1 MKDICYSVLSVRRRG
16 VTLVEMILVV
26 VIMSLMGSY
35 AFAHTS
41 GMTERARHARAMEDV
56 MALTSAV
63 SLAYINNQESWE
75 PQDATGET
83 GSENGLDT
91 IFGGGPGATGE
102 IGKRLSR
109 NPAVIKDPWGEPY
122 RVRVETD
129 GMSAKATVYCVSA
142 EEITGG
148 GSSET
153 GAPGNSGNNGNGN
166 GPGSDSGNHYGNN
179 KGDDHPSNNGKG
191 NNKGDDHP
199 SNNGKGN
206 NKGDDHPSNNG
217 NNGGESGDT
226 GSGNGIRLNKF
237 SDDEPI
243 SAAITLR

>member
-166 GPGSDSGNHYGNN
+166 N
-179 KGDDHPSNNGKG
+179 KGDDHPSNNG
-191 NNKGDDHP
+191 N
-199 SNNGKGN
+199 GN

-217 NNGGESGDT
+217 NNSEDNGDT

-237 SDDEPI
+237 SGDEPI

>member
-41 GMTERARHARAMEDV
+41 GM
-56 MALTSAV
+56 
-63 SLAYINNQESWE
+63 
-75 PQDATGET
+75 
-83 GSENGLDT
+83 
-91 IFGGGPGATGE
+91 
-102 IGKRLSR
+102 
-109 NPAVIKDPWGEPY
+109 
-122 RVRVETD
+122 
-129 GMSAKATVYCVSA
+129 SAKATVYCVSA

-166 GPGSDSGNHYGNN
+166 
-179 KGDDHPSNNGKG
+179 
-191 NNKGDDHP
+191 
-199 SNNGKGN
+199 

-217 NNGGESGDT
+217 NNGEESGDT

-237 SDDEPI
+237 SGDEPI